1 MIATRP
7 ETFPEYLRR
16 LASDHAETG
25 CDETAADLYR
35 AAALLD
41 RAEVA
46 LGWAVDSPFSGSHP
60 ASARFARKVR
70 AQIRNEEPAP

>member
-1 MIATRP
+1 MIAP

-16 LASDHAETG
+16 VADDYDDSGRT
-25 CDETAADLYR
+25 CTADDLR
-35 AAALLD
+35 QAAMLLD